1 MATAL
6 EQPASRVELASGE
19 QTASREGPAS
29 DVDELLALRASIL
42 SLAQRF
48 DPAGLR
54 PVELAQALRA
64 TTVTRNAL
72 GTIEALVAKAIKDA
86 SAFERGQDRSAD
98 HFVSRTLGTSVKNAR
113 DLLETA
119 EALQSLPAT
128 EAAARRGELSGDQ
141 AQAVTKGASADPTAE
156 GRLLDTARRGSLG
169 ELKDEARRVRF
180 AAAPDPEARRRRI
193 YEQRSLRTYADD
205 EGAFHL
211 HLTHTAE
218 TGAKIKGAL
227 DPLIEALL
235 RGGETKGTKGASR
248 GLRGRRPGRGPLRGP
263 RRAAEE
269 CPTEVHR
276 PHRPRR
282 AAYADRSEATSS
294 ARWSGWDRSAWPPSR
309 SWPWQKTPSG
319 APS

>member
-6 EQPASRVELASGE
+6 EQPANRVELASGE

-141 AQAVTKGASADPTAE
+141 AQAVTKGASADPKAE
-156 GRLLDTARRGSLG
+156 GRLLETARRGSLG

-180 AAAPDPEARRRRI
+180 AAAPDPEARRKRI
-193 YEQRSLRTYADD
+193 FEQRSLRTYADD

-227 DPLIEALL
+227 DPLIERCFEEARR
-235 RGGETKGTKGASR
+235 RGDGSVPRPTGPTPWSRPSAGTEASSR
-248 GLRGRRPGRGPLRGP
+248 GVPDRSSSSASTTP
-263 RRAAEE
+263 R
-269 CPTEVHR
+269 CD
-276 PHRPRR
+276 
-282 AAYADRSEATSS
+282 ADRSEATSS